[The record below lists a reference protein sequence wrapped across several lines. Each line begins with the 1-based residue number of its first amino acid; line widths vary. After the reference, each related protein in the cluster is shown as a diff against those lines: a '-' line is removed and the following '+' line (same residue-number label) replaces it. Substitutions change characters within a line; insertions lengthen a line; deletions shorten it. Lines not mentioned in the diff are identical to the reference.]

1 MKRLSNVKSP
11 RKGKKTPAKKPR
23 KDGNESVAKSDS
35 SGESSASTII
45 LDKSPV
51 RSMGT
56 PVHHQDGSDEE
67 SGSADFFDSQK
78 TQARHYKTL
87 QEIFLKFRST

>member
-11 RKGKKTPAKKPR
+11 KKGKKPPAKKPR

-67 SGSADFFDSQK
+67 SKKPRQD
-78 TQARHYKTL
+78 TTRHFKKYTRPKNRTKL
-87 QEIFLKFRST
+87 LLPNC